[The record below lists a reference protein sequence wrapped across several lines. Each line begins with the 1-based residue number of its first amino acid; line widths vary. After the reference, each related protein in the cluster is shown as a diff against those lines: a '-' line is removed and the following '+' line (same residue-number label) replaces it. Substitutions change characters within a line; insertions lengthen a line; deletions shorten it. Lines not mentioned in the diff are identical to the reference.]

1 MRAGAVW
8 GWAGDSKVWIDESW
22 HRGAL
27 ESGGAAPATGPKKE
41 PGDGE
46 RGISGL
52 TEGGSHR
59 DLTVVSQRE
68 VSQRGVSGLTEGGSY
83 TSEASGGAADCRQDT
98 LLPLGARSSSSH
110 LLELGLTSG
119 WLSVTRETRAGPCPS

>member
-46 RGISGL
+46 RGIS
-52 TEGGSHR
+52 S
-59 DLTVVSQRE
+59 
-68 VSQRGVSGLTEGGSY
+68 LTEGGSY
-83 TSEASGGAADCRQDT
+83 TSEAWGGGGAADCRQDT
-98 LLPLGARSSSSH
+98 LLPLGAGGSSSH
-110 LLELGLTSG
+110 LLEQGLTSG